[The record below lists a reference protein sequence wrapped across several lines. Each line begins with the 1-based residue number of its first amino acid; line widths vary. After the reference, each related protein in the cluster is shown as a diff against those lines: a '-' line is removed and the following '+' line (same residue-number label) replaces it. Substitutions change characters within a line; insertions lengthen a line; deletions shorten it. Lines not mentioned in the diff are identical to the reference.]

1 MGFDQAAVEDLRSRL
16 RGDLLQA
23 GDAAYNTT
31 RKVWNEMVDKRPAL
45 IVRCQGVADVINAV
59 RFAKTHQ
66 LLLSVRGG
74 GHNVA
79 GNAVCDGGVMID
91 CAAMKSVHVD
101 PVARIARAEPGVTWA
116 EINHETQ
123 AFGLATTG
131 GVVSHTGI
139 AGLTLGGGIGWL
151 ASKYGYTC
159 DNLVAADVVTADG
172 NLVRA
177 SAAQNPD
184 LLWALRGGGGNFG
197 VVTSF
202 EFQLHPVEPIVY
214 GGMVA
219 WPFEAAHEVL
229 KFYGEI
235 CRGCPDDLAINAGI
249 IYTPDGHHVVALIA
263 AWLGDINEAEARL
276 APIRTFGN
284 PAADMMGPIPYTT
297 LNTLFDAGNPFGVH
311 RYWKSGYFTE
321 LGDELI
327 DRIIQHASD
336 TTSPMSAILLFRVDG
351 VCTRQ
356 DPSATAF
363 SLREP
368 CWDFDIIAQWA
379 DPAEANRHID
389 WARRF
394 WASMEP
400 FSRGVYINHLDA
412 DDPKARIR
420 TAYGPNYERLAKL
433 KTKYDPTNFFRMNN
447 NIPPG

>member
-1 MGFDQAAVEDLRSRL
+1 
-16 RGDLLQA
+16 
-23 GDAAYNTT
+23 
-31 RKVWNEMVDKRPAL
+31 
-45 IVRCQGVADVINAV
+45 V

-79 GNAVCDGGVMID
+79 GNAVCDGGLMID

-101 PVARIARAEPGVTWA
+101 PHARIARVEPGVTWA

-131 GVVSHTGI
+131 GVVSHTGV

-151 ASKYGYTC
+151 AGKYGYSC
-159 DNLVAADVVTADG
+159 DNLLAADVVTADG
-172 NLVRA
+172 NLIRA
-177 SAAQNPD
+177 SAEQNAD

-202 EFQLHPVEPIVY
+202 EFQLHPVAPIVY

-219 WPFEAAHEVL
+219 WPFEAARDVL
-229 KFYGEI
+229 KFYSEI
-235 CRGCPDDLAINAGI
+235 CRDCPEDLAVNAGI
-249 IYTPDGHHVVALIA
+249 IYTPDGHHIVALIA
-263 AWLGDINEAEARL
+263 AWFGDINEAEARL
-276 APIRTFGN
+276 APIRNFAS
-284 PAADMMGPIPYTT
+284 PAVDMMGPIPYTA
-297 LNTLFDAGNPFGVH
+297 LNTLFDGGNPFGLH
-311 RYWKSGYFTE
+311 RYWKSGYFAQ
-321 LGDELI
+321 LDDELI
-327 DRIIQHASD
+327 DRVIEHATD
-336 TTSPMSAILLFRVDG
+336 CTSPLSAILLFRVDG
-351 VCTRQ
+351 ACTRK

-368 CWDFDIIAQWA
+368 LWDFDVIAQWPGS
-379 DPAEANRHID
+379 DGAERHIG

-394 WASMEP
+394 WAAVEP

-420 TAYGPNYERLAKL
+420 AAYGDNYERLAKL

>member
-1 MGFDQAAVEDLRSRL
+1 MHLDTAAVERFRTTL
-16 RGDLLQA
+16 RGDLLQP
-23 GDAAYNTT
+23 GDAAYEAT

-45 IVRCQGVADVINAV
+45 IVRCRGVADVINAV
-59 RFAKTHQ
+59 RFAKTQQ

-79 GNAVCDGGVMID
+79 GNAVCDDGVMID

-101 PVARIARAEPGVTWA
+101 PIARIARVEPGVTWA

-131 GVVSHTGI
+131 GVVSHTGV
-139 AGLTLGGGIGWL
+139 AGLTLGGGLGWL
-151 ASKYGYTC
+151 ASKHGYTC
-159 DNLVAADVVTADG
+159 DNLLAADVVMADG

-177 SAAQNPD
+177 SAEQNPD

-202 EFQLHPVEPIVY
+202 ELQLHPVAPIVY

-219 WPFEAAHEVL
+219 WPFEAARDVL

-235 CRGCPDDLAINAGI
+235 CRDCPEDLAVNAGI

-263 AWLGDINEAEARL
+263 AWLGDIEEAEARL
-276 APIRTFGN
+276 APIRNFSA
-284 PAADMMGPIPYTT
+284 PIADMMGPIPYTV

-311 RYWKSGYFTE
+311 RYWKSGYFAE
-321 LGDELI
+321 LGDALI
-327 DRIIQHASD
+327 DRVIEHATD

-351 VCTRQ
+351 ACIRK

-363 SLREP
+363 SLRES
-368 CWDFDIIAQWA
+368 CWDFDVIAQWTDASEA
-379 DPAEANRHID
+379 DRHIA

-394 WASMEP
+394 WAAVEP
-400 FSRGVYINHLDA
+400 FSRGVYVNHLDS
-412 DDPKARIR
+412 DDPKTRVRA
-420 TAYGPNYERLAKL
+420 AYGANYERLAQL

-447 NIPPG
+447 NIPPE